1 MAANGVP
8 GTTQKESMTEKTI
21 TYQEAKMKLNDLF
34 DVVERTNI
42 HQLPELFHE
51 LLTTYNA
58 MDNFLYDIFHD
69 REESDEE

>member
-1 MAANGVP
+1 MSEA
-8 GTTQKESMTEKTI
+8 KI
-21 TYQEAKMKLNDLF
+21 TYEQAKSRLNDLF
-34 DVVERTNI
+34 DVVEQTNI

>member
-1 MAANGVP
+1 MSAHAVSP
-8 GTTQKESMTEKTI
+8 HLIPKEYMEDVKI
-21 TYQEAKMKLNDLF
+21 TYEEAKKRLDGLF

-58 MDNFLYDIFHD
+58 MDNFLWDIFHEEED
-69 REESDEE
+69 R